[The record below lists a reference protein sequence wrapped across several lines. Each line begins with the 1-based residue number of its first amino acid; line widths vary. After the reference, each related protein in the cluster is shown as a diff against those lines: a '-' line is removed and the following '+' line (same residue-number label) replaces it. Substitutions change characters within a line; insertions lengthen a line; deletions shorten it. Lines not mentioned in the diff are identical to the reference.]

1 MDSLNVGKRGS
12 GCLLMRR
19 RKKIVLAMGVFEFPM
34 KKLLV
39 EEVEEEEAGAHFLRR
54 VRRL

>member
-1 MDSLNVGKRGS
+1 MGKRGS

-39 EEVEEEEAGAHFLRR
+39 EEEEAGAHFLRR